1 MRKKK
6 FKNYYLNFYISVTH
20 RIPRKFSLR
29 KLHIILLNSQG
40 HRVIT
45 PGGPKHC
52 RLL

>member
-20 RIPRKFSLR
+20 RIPRKFSLG
-29 KLHIILLNSQG
+29 KLHTTLLNDQG

-45 PGGPKHC
+45 PRGLKHF